1 MDVGRPTLDQL
12 AIFLAVHEEG
22 SFHGAARRMGR
33 AVSAVSY
40 GIAALEAQ
48 LGVTLFAREGS
59 RRPQLTAAGKAI
71 LAHARR
77 VGDEVDEMVAGVRAR
92 AEGLE
97 AELALA
103 VDVMCPLAAVAGLL
117 RDFQMAFPTVD
128 LRLHVDGLGAVV
140 GLLLDGRAQL
150 AIAGPVAQG
159 QPLLDLVALGG
170 VELVPVASPSHALA
184 RMERIAPGTSR
195 QYRQLVLT
203 DRSPL
208 TAGQDFGVLGARN
221 WRLGDLAAK
230 HALLLEGIGW
240 GNMPRHMVTGDLAAG
255 RLVVLDLPEGSSAGY
270 PLYAGWRKDCRPGPA
285 RAWLLEALTTR
296 LPRECLAGKPE
307 VPVIADGD
315 ADG

>member
-12 AIFLAVHEEG
+12 TIFLAVYEEG
-22 SFHGAARRMGR
+22 SFHAAAKRLGR

-40 GIAALEAQ
+40 GMAALEAQ
-48 LGVTLFAREGS
+48 LGVSLFAREGS

-71 LAHARR
+71 IAHARAI
-77 VGDEVDEMVAGVRAR
+77 GDEVDEMVAGVRAR
-92 AEGLE
+92 GEGLE

-103 VDVMCPLAAVAGLL
+103 VDVMCPLAVVAGLL
-117 RDFQMAFPTVD
+117 RDFQLAFPTVD

-140 GLLLDGRAQL
+140 GLVLDEKAQL

-170 VELVPVASPSHALA
+170 VELVPVASPGHPLA
-184 RMERIAPGTSR
+184 RMETVAPGASR

-240 GNMPRHMVTGDLAAG
+240 GNMPRHMVADDLAAG
-255 RLVVLDLPEGSSAGY
+255 RLVILPLPEGRSACY
-270 PLYAGWRKDCRPGPA
+270 PLYATWRKDCRPGPA
-285 RAWLLEALTTR
+285 RSWMLEALTAR
-296 LPRECLAGKPE
+296 LAAEGNAT
-307 VPVIADGD
+307 
-315 ADG
+315 